1 MKEKGY
7 AKFWKANKVHYGRCG
22 SGVYTDL
29 QYMYYFIIITQRRPQ
44 GSAELV
50 RVPQC

>member
-1 MKEKGY
+1 M
-7 AKFWKANKVHYGRCG
+7 VHYGKCG

-29 QYMYYFIIITQRRPQ
+29 QYMHYFIITTQSRPQ

-50 RVPQC
+50 RVLQC